1 MNDVL
6 FEVLKFVIIAAIIIG
21 MGYIVPWI
29 RDNTKLAKNQLL
41 MDLVNAAVQY
51 AEQTIKEAPGSEE
64 EKKLIVTKYMKELL
78 MAKKISISDEQ
89 LNVLIESAV
98 YAMNVAKKTQNF
110 NIDLPVYNIN
120 SEKQTQ

>member
-6 FEVLKFVIIAAIIIG
+6 FEALKFVIIAAIIIG
-21 MGYIVPWI
+21 MRYIVPWI

-51 AEQTIKEAPGSEE
+51 AEQTIKNAPGSGA
-64 EKKLIVTKYMKELL
+64 EKKLIVTEYLKELL
-78 MAKKISISDEQ
+78 RAKNISISDEQ

-98 YAMNVAKKTQNF
+98 YAMNVAKQ
-110 NIDLPVYNIN
+110 
-120 SEKQTQ
+120 